1 MQNATPGSFFIDIL
15 RKGNPDAVAWI
26 KGNQDNPR
34 LSGVV
39 RFFTTPYEGVLIEAE
54 MFGLPNI
61 GEPKASNFYG
71 MHIHEY
77 GNCTQPFDQAGEHYS
92 REPSMHPQHTGDMLP
107 LLGNQGY
114 AWTSF
119 YDKRFKI
126 PEIIGRSVIIHAMP
140 DDFMTQPSGA
150 SGVRIGCGV
159 IR

>member
-1 MQNATPGSFFIDIL
+1 
-15 RKGNPDAVAWI
+15 
-26 KGNQDNPR
+26 
-34 LSGVV
+34 
-39 RFFTTPYEGVLIEAE
+39 
-54 MFGLPNI
+54 
-61 GEPKASNFYG
+61 
-71 MHIHEY
+71 
-77 GNCTQPFDQAGEHYS
+77 
-92 REPSMHPQHTGDMLP
+92 MHPQHTGDMIP
-107 LLGNQGY
+107 ILGNQGY